1 MNIKHNR
8 HISQQLTHQDILKD
22 HQFNNTSDASNCI
35 DLISIAT
42 PKFFG
47 PSRFIGSNYMS
58 NADRES
64 VGRFSL
70 VSGDKPHFV
79 VQEQVVTTRGISQK
93 IDHNSLAASSVASHR
108 AVQSNGVVD
117 ETTSP
122 RL

>member
-1 MNIKHNR
+1 
-8 HISQQLTHQDILKD
+8 
-22 HQFNNTSDASNCI
+22 
-35 DLISIAT
+35 
-42 PKFFG
+42 
-47 PSRFIGSNYMS
+47 MS